1 MQRSLPAG
9 SFDGLHVAIVMDGNG
24 RWAAARGLPRSSGHR
39 AGAGA
44 LRRVVEH
51 APSAGIG
58 TLTVYAFSSD
68 NWARPA
74 AEVEALMRLF
84 RIYLHRETSRCV
96 ANAVRLSVIGRRDR
110 LAPPLRAAIANA
122 ERETASG
129 RTLHLRIAVDYSARD
144 AIIRAAG
151 ILAAETAARDDDA
164 RSTTPLDRERFSS
177 ALATA
182 CARGVAAPDV
192 DLLVR
197 TGGEQRLS
205 DFLLWECAYA
215 ELLFTPR
222 LWPDFTTADLDAAVR
237 DFHARDRRFGR
248 ISAAI

>member
-1 MQRSLPAG
+1 MQRSLPAVT
-9 SFDGLHVAIVMDGNG
+9 FDGLHVAIVMDGNG
-24 RWAAARGLPRSSGHR
+24 RWAAARGLPRTTGHR
-39 AGAGA
+39 AGASA

-51 APSAGIG
+51 APTAGIG

-96 ANAVRLSVIGRRDR
+96 ANSVRLSVIGRRDR
-110 LAPPLRAAIANA
+110 LAPPLRAAIAHA
-122 ERETASG
+122 ERETVAG
-129 RTLHLRIAVDYSARD
+129 RTLHLRIAVDYTARD
-144 AIIRAAG
+144 AILRAAEL
-151 ILAAETAARDDDA
+151 LASDSAAGDDDA
-164 RSTTPLDRERFSS
+164 APAPLDRERFSA
-177 ALATA
+177 ALASA

-205 DFLLWECAYA
+205 DFLLWESAYA

-222 LWPDFTTADLDAAVR
+222 LWPDFSTADLDAAVR
-237 DFHARDRRFGR
+237 DFRARDRRFGR